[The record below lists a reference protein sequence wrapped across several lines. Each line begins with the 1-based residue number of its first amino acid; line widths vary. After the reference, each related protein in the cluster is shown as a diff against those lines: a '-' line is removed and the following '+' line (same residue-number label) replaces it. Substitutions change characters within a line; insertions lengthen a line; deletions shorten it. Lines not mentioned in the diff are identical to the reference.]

1 MTATGISH
9 LGLSVTELDA
19 AVAFWTATMGF
30 ELVGREPAF
39 AFLVHRDAGF
49 GLGLSDHGGVVT
61 GPCDERRAGLDHL
74 AFAVPDAA
82 ALNAW
87 VRRLDDRGVE
97 HSDVVETDAGLHL
110 NLRGPD
116 RFPVELFVL
125 SPAMAEALGVPEAA
139 GSPA

>member
-1 MTATGISH
+1 MTTSGISH
-9 LGLSVTELDA
+9 IGLSVPDLDA

-30 ELVGREPAF
+30 ELVDRQPSL
-39 AFLVHRDAGF
+39 AFLVHREGRI

-74 AFAVPDAA
+74 AFGVPDAA
-82 ALNAW
+82 ALQAW
-87 VRRLDDRGVE
+87 VRRLDDDGVA
-97 HSDVVETDAGLHL
+97 HSGVLETDAGLHL

-116 RFPVELFVL
+116 RFPIELFVL

-139 GSPA
+139 GSLA